1 MPSDSP
7 AATARTCRVGPV
19 TIGPGHPLAV
29 IAGPCTLESAELGFD
44 MARACKAI
52 CDDLGLP
59 FIFKASFDKANRS
72 SAGSKRGPGMAEALD
87 TFRAIKAE
95 LGVPAT
101 TDIHSPEQAEA
112 AAEAVDLLQIPAFL
126 CRQTDLV
133 VAAARAAK
141 ARPGGGGAMNIK
153 KGQFLSPKEMAGP
166 VRKATEGGCENIIV
180 TERGTFFG
188 YHRLVNDFTGLG
200 DLMELDCSSF
210 SPVPQASRLRE
221 DPEHRRDAR
230 ATNPAINPA
239 TQTWSPPVCFDITHS
254 TQLPG
259 SGEQT
264 GGRPDRAPLL
274 ARAATAAGVHA
285 LFIECHPNPPEAWS
299 DGATQ
304 LRPDDVRAVLTQ
316 CAAIR
321 RALIS

>member
-1 MPSDSP
+1 M
-7 AATARTCRVGPV
+7 AAPNCNTRVSVGDA
-19 TIGPGHPLAV
+19 HFANDAPLTL
-29 IAGPCTLESAELGFD
+29 IAGPCQMESRAHVLECAAAVKEIADSLG
-44 MARACKAI
+44 I
-52 CDDLGLP
+52 SVV
-59 FIFKASFDKANRS
+59 FKASFDKANRS
-72 SAGSKRGPGMAEALD
+72 SARSRRGPGMDEALD
-87 TFRAIKAE
+87 VFRAIRAE
-95 LGVPAT
+95 LGVPVT
-101 TDIHSPEQAEA
+101 TDLHQPEQAGPVA
-112 AAEAVDLLQIPAFL
+112 DAVDLLQIPAFL

-133 VAAARAAK
+133 VAAAKAA
-141 ARPGGGGAMNIK
+141 AATGGAVNIK

-166 VRKATEGGCENIIV
+166 VLKATEGGCENLIL

-200 DLMELDCSSF
+200 DLMELDCSAF
-210 SPVPQASRLRE
+210 
-221 DPEHRRDAR
+221 
-230 ATNPAINPA
+230 TNAG
-239 TQTWSPPVCFDITHS
+239 SPPVCFDVTHS

-274 ARAATAAGVHA
+274 ASAATAAGVHA

-304 LRPDDVRAVLTQ
+304 LHPDAVRAILTR

-321 RALIS
+321 RAIGG

>member
-1 MPSDSP
+1 MPISP
-7 AATARTCRVGPV
+7 FGPSPRTCRVGPI

-29 IAGPCTLESAELGFD
+29 IGGPCTLESLELGLEVG
-44 MARACKAI
+44 RAMKAM
-52 CDDLGLP
+52 CAALGLP
-59 FIFKASFDKANRS
+59 YIFKASFDKANRS
-72 SAGSKRGPGMAEALD
+72 SAASRRGRGIEESMDA
-87 TFRAIKAE
+87 FRTIKSE
-95 LGVPAT
+95 LGVPVT
-101 TDIHSPEQAEA
+101 TDIHLPEQAEQVA
-112 AAEAVDLLQIPAFL
+112 PVIDLIQIPAFL
-126 CRQTDLV
+126 CRQTDIV
-133 VAAARAAK
+133 VAAAEAAARHHRAV
-141 ARPGGGGAMNIK
+141 NIK

-166 VRKATEGGCENIIV
+166 VRKAKEGGCENILL

-200 DLMELDCSSF
+200 DLMELDCTAFTS
-210 SPVPQASRLRE
+210 AG
-221 DPEHRRDAR
+221 
-230 ATNPAINPA
+230 
-239 TQTWSPPVCFDITHS
+239 SPPVCFDVTHS

-304 LRPDDVRAVLTQ
+304 IRPDDARSILNQ

-321 RALIS
+321 AAM

>member
-1 MPSDSP
+1 MPTPASP
-7 AATARTCRVGPV
+7 APRTCRVGPV

-29 IAGPCTLESAELGFD
+29 IAGPCTLESPELGFD
-44 MARACKAI
+44 MARACKSI

-59 FIFKASFDKANRS
+59 YIFKASFDKANRS
-72 SAGSKRGPGMAEALD
+72 SAGSKRGPGMAEALY
-87 TFRAIKAE
+87 TFRAIGRE
-95 LGVPAT
+95 LGVPTT
-101 TDIHSPEQAEA
+101 TDIHSPEQAEP
-112 AAEAVDLLQIPAFL
+112 AAEVVDILQIPAFL

-133 VAAARAAK
+133 VAAARAARK
-141 ARPGGGGAMNIK
+141 HNRAVNIK
-153 KGQFLSPKEMAGP
+153 KGQFLSPKEMSGP
-166 VRKATEGGCENIIV
+166 VRKAKEGGCENILL

-200 DLMELDCSSF
+200 DLMELDCSAF
-210 SPVPQASRLRE
+210 T
-221 DPEHRRDAR
+221 DAG
-230 ATNPAINPA
+230 
-239 TQTWSPPVCFDITHS
+239 SPPVCFDITHS

-304 LRPDDVRAVLTQ
+304 LRPDDACAILTQ

-321 RALIS
+321 KATAG

>member
-1 MPSDSP
+1 MPTPPPVSP
-7 AATARTCRVGPV
+7 RTCRVGPV

-29 IAGPCTLESAELGFD
+29 IAGPCTLESPELGFA

-59 FIFKASFDKANRS
+59 YIFKASFDKANRS
-72 SAGSKRGPGMAEALD
+72 SAGSKRGPGMGEALD
-87 TFRAIKAE
+87 TFRAIGRE
-95 LGVPAT
+95 LGVPTT
-101 TDIHSPEQAEA
+101 TDIHSPEQAEPA
-112 AAEAVDLLQIPAFL
+112 AQAVDILQIPAFL

-133 VAAARAAK
+133 VAAAQAAK
-141 ARPGGGGAMNIK
+141 KHGRAVNIK
-153 KGQFLSPKEMAGP
+153 KGQFLSPKEMSGP
-166 VRKATEGGCENIIV
+166 VRKAKEGGCENILL

-200 DLMELDCSSF
+200 DLMELDCSAF
-210 SPVPQASRLRE
+210 THAG
-221 DPEHRRDAR
+221 
-230 ATNPAINPA
+230 
-239 TQTWSPPVCFDITHS
+239 SPPVCFDITHS

-304 LRPDDVRAVLTQ
+304 LRPDDVRSILTQ

-321 RALIS
+321 RAMHA